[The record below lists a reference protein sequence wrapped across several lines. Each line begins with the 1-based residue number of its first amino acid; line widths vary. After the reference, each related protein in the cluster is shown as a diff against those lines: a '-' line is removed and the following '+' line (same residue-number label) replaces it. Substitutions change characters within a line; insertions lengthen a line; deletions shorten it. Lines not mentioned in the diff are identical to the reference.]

1 MSSTENYLYN
11 INKLK
16 KKDLVNLLNQYEK
29 KGKLNKLSKVELI
42 NLFQH
47 ILSSQ
52 ADNSYKNMP
61 KMRGDGIFDYF
72 KRLFNPYLYNR
83 NSTNVLNKYGNNKIK
98 YLQINRTPIYN
109 SINKALDLISLG
121 KWSELKTKYSYD
133 DMFHLS
139 LVATILTDE
148 GKYIRILVEKN
159 EQINISENV
168 KIYDTTETQLI
179 KPSPSKNLTLNSM
192 LSKTLERIGK
202 DDFFIYSAF
211 KNNCQHFIKSI
222 LISNR
227 LYNVKLD
234 KFVYQNIVDLVDELP
249 NYVPTT
255 ANAITGLASWVKRLT
270 GAGYVSN

>member
-52 ADNSYKNMP
+52 GDNSYKNMP

-83 NSTNVLNKYGNNKIK
+83 NSTNVLKKYGNNKIMV
-98 YLQINRTPIYN
+98 LQINRTPIYN

-168 KIYDTTETQLI
+168 KIYDTTEMKI
-179 KPSPSKNLTLNSM
+179 IIASVKNLTLNDM
-192 LSKTLERIGK
+192 LNKTLERIGK
-202 DDFFIYSAF
+202 NDFFIYSAF

-222 LISNR
+222 LISND
-227 LYNVKLD
+227 LYNKNLD
-234 KFVYQNIVDLVDELP
+234 NFVYQNIVDLVDELP
-249 NYVPTT
+249 NYVATT
-255 ANAITGLASWVKRLT
+255 ANAITGLASWLKRLT